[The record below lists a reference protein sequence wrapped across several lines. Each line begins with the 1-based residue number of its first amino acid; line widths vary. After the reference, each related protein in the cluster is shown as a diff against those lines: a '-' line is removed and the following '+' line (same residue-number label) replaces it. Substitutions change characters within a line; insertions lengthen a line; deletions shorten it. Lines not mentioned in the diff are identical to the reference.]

1 MNDTTDETAPLGD
14 PVRGPQHDAHTRGAF
29 DHLDQLRRSAT
40 DRHVAGVAG
49 GLGRHFGI
57 APTILRVLFVVLT
70 FFGGAGLLLYG
81 VTWLFVPEEG
91 RADAPFDVSPD
102 LRKAILV
109 GAAIVAALLAIG
121 DSLGGFSSWPLGVLV
136 VILLGVYLVARDRRR
151 PDAQSPAAHYPAAQ
165 YAAGQY
171 PAGQHPV
178 APEEGTT
185 MTTTYDDPARSGA
198 ATAPPSTADEA
209 AGAPPSWQP
218 PTSQRRPPRRPRR
231 TGVIWFWP
239 TLALIAIGLGV
250 LGVYDADHAVAHGA
264 YPALALTIIGVMLVV
279 GSFRGRPGGLIL
291 LGILACLSLAASTAV
306 GDSFG
311 TDARQIHAVPTTAAA
326 VQPAYEASVGQI
338 ELDLTQV
345 RDPAELAGR
354 SIDLDLRTGEIRV
367 IVPRGLNVDV
377 EADIEFAGGISV
389 AGDDGGGIGHSVD
402 TYLAGVP
409 ATDAAPLELDL
420 EAKFGQITVEQR

>member
-1 MNDTTDETAPLGD
+1 MNDTTDETAPVGGTPPGD
-14 PVRGPQHDAHTRGAF
+14 PGPDSGHQHGQQAAYQYDDRRRGLD
-29 DHLDQLRRSAT
+29 DLDQLRRSRT

-57 APTILRVLFVVLT
+57 DPTILRVLFVVLT
-70 FFGGAGLLLYG
+70 FFGGAGLLVYAA
-81 VTWLFVPEEG
+81 VWLFVPEDGEA
-91 RADAPFDVSPD
+91 RAPIEVNAEA
-102 LRKAILV
+102 RKVLLIAT
-109 GAAIVAALLAIG
+109 AAVAVLLAVG
-121 DSLGGFSSWPLGVLV
+121 DSLGGFTMGWPLALCALLVAGVLLAV
-136 VILLGVYLVARDRRR
+136 GRRGPDR
-151 PDAQSPAAHYPAAQ
+151 A
-165 YAAGQY
+165 
-171 PAGQHPV
+171 QHPYV
-178 APEEGTT
+178 REEDDP
-185 MTTTYDDPARSGA
+185 MTTSYTRPAESAEAPVSPTGERGPGA
-198 ATAPPSTADEA
+198 GSPPYR
-209 AGAPPSWQP
+209 QP
-218 PTSQRRPPRRPRR
+218 PETGHRPAYQPPRRPRR
-231 TGVIWFWP
+231 TGIIWFWP

-264 YPALALTIIGVMLVV
+264 YPALALTIIGAMLVV

-291 LGILACLSLAASTAV
+291 LGILASLSLAASTAV

-345 RDPAELAGR
+345 RNPAELAGR